1 VLSSDGC
8 HLPEV
13 TVPKTILIVDDHPLI
28 RDATRRFFE
37 RQNFEVCGEAV
48 DGIDAVE
55 KASQLKPDLI
65 IMDFVMPRMNG
76 LQAARKLRTLEIHV
90 PIILLTMYT
99 EAVHGMPS
107 FSVVNAVVAKTDAE
121 EVAHQACILLAL

>member
-1 VLSSDGC
+1 MLSSDGC

>member
-1 VLSSDGC
+1 MTSPSFGMQPDVSSRA
-8 HLPEV
+8 
-13 TVPKTILIVDDHPLI
+13 KIL
-28 RDATRRFFE
+28 RFAA
-37 RQNFEVCGEAV
+37 R
-48 DGIDAVE
+48 
-55 KASQLKPDLI
+55 QLKPDLI

-121 EVAHQACILLAL
+121 ELKHQACILLAL

>member
-1 VLSSDGC
+1 
-8 HLPEV
+8 
-13 TVPKTILIVDDHPLI
+13 VPKTILIVDDQPLI
-28 RDATRRFFE
+28 RDATRHFFE

-121 EVAHQACILLAL
+121 ELKHQVCILLAL